1 MGTAQAL
8 PKWPQGSAL
17 SSPVLA
23 MGLMSGTSQDG
34 VDVALIETDGDIIT
48 RFGGTAYRSYST
60 PERALIRSAT
70 AVALNITDRIA
81 RPKIVAVAE
90 AAVNDAHVEAVAT
103 FLAANGMRPRDI
115 AVIGFHGQTVLHRP
129 EQRLTVQIGDGRVL
143 AARLRIPVVYDF
155 RAADVAAGGEGA
167 PFSPIYHRALAL
179 RLGLE
184 PPVAV
189 LNVGGVAN
197 VTYIDGDDLIACDTG
212 PGNALLDDFVRLR
225 TAKPLDTDGQ
235 IARAGRVDRDAIVQ
249 LLKHPFFAK
258 PPPKSLD
265 RNAFRGWVGA
275 AFDSDSVEDGAATL
289 TALTA
294 AAAAR
299 IVPLLPRVPK
309 TWIVSGGGA
318 RNPTLMRMLAE
329 RLAPAKVQTA
339 DDAGWSIDALEAQ
352 AFAYLAVRSLRGLPT
367 SLPATT
373 GVPRPL
379 CGGVLAEP

>member
-1 MGTAQAL
+1 MGSAQTL
-8 PKWPQGSAL
+8 PKPSHR
-17 SSPVLA
+17 SVPSPVLA

-48 RFGGTAYRSYST
+48 RFGATAYRSYST

-70 AVALNITDRIA
+70 AVAPNITDRTA
-81 RPKIVAVAE
+81 RPEIVAE
-90 AAVNDAHVEAVAT
+90 AEAVVNDAHTEAVTT
-103 FLAANGMRPRDI
+103 FLTANSIPPRDV

-129 EQRLTVQIGDGRVL
+129 ERRLTIQIGDGRVL
-143 AARLRIPVVYDF
+143 AARLGIPVVYDF

-167 PFSPIYHRALAL
+167 PFSPMYHRALAR

-189 LNVGGVAN
+189 LNIGGVAN
-197 VTYIDGDDLIACDTG
+197 VTYIDGDDLMACDTG

-225 TAKPLDTDGQ
+225 TAKPLDTDGH
-235 IARAGRVDRDAIVQ
+235 IAQAGRVDQEAIAR

-265 RNAFRGWVGA
+265 RNEFRGWVGA

-318 RNPTLMRMLAE
+318 RNLTLMRMLAE
-329 RLAPAKVQTA
+329 RLAPARVQSA
-339 DDAGWSIDALEAQ
+339 DDAGWSVDALEAQ
-352 AFAYLAVRSLRGLPT
+352 AFAYLAVRSLRGLPI

-373 GVPRPL
+373 GAPRPL
-379 CGGVLAEP
+379 CGGVLAAP

>member
-8 PKWPQGSAL
+8 PKWSPGSAL

-34 VDVALIETDGDIIT
+34 VDIALIETDGDIIT

-70 AVALNITDRIA
+70 AVALNITERTA

-129 EQRLTVQIGDGRVL
+129 EQRLTVQIGDGLVL

-167 PFSPIYHRALAL
+167 PFSPIYHRALAQ

-189 LNVGGVAN
+189 LNIGGVAN

-225 TAKPLDTDGQ
+225 TEKPLDTDGQ
-235 IARAGRVDRDAIVQ
+235 IAQAGRVDRDAIVQ

-352 AFAYLAVRSLRGLPT
+352 AFAYLAVRSLRGLPI
-367 SLPATT
+367 SLTATT